1 MGKLKPTL
9 TALAFAAFTVLALAL
24 SAVPALANGIAVSI
38 DAPDEVAEGSTFTVD
53 IDIDYVEELAYV
65 QFDLAYD
72 NTVIGFKAAILGD
85 FWGAVAE
92 DVEVETNEF
101 ADRVRVL
108 LDYKECNPLPGGGV
122 TGSGTLVE
130 LEFDVLGTAGET
142 SVLEMSPYAPPP
154 SPPCPNDFCNGM
166 WDHMA
171 RDLSCTWA
179 DGSVHVTSTAISKPT
194 PTPNG
199 TPSPTDT
206 PAPTATPTPN
216 GTPSPTDTPTPP
228 DATGGLLWWH
238 YLLIGLG
245 ALVVLAFIVMLFT
258 RRTIS

>member
-1 MGKLKPTL
+1 MEKLKPTL
-9 TALAFAAFTVLALAL
+9 TALAFTAFLVLALAL
-24 SAVPALANGIAVSI
+24 SAVPVLANGVAVSI
-38 DAPDEVAEGSTFTVD
+38 DAPDEVAEGGNFTIYIEVD
-53 IDIDYVEELAYV
+53 YVIDISAG
-65 QFDLAYD
+65 QFMLSYD
-72 NTVIGFKAAILGD
+72 NTVIELTDLENFTGIRKGDIWGPASIEVVADTCGPGCVQGLFYDTKA
-85 FWGAVAE
+85 GA
-92 DVEVETNEF
+92 T
-101 ADRVRVL
+101 
-108 LDYKECNPLPGGGV
+108 
-122 TGSGTLVE
+122 TGSGTLIE
-130 LEFDVLGTAGET
+130 IDFDVLGAGGDT
-142 SVLEMSPYAPPP
+142 SYLDLQS
-154 SPPCPNDFCNGM
+154 
-166 WDHMA
+166 HMA
-171 RDLSCTWA
+171 FNGLSDDYGDDISSTWA
-179 DGSVHVTSTAISKPT
+179 DGSVHVTSTAM